1 MTTRPP
7 DQLTKRPHLCAIP
20 GDGIGQEV
28 IPIAVEVLRAVL
40 PGLAI
45 VEAEAGWKTFQRAGL
60 ALPPETLEAAR
71 ACGGVLFGA
80 VASPSHPV
88 DGYRSPIVALRHE
101 LDVFANLRPVHGW
114 PVAGAH
120 PGLDLLVVRE
130 NTEGLYA
137 GHERREED
145 RAISERIITRE
156 GTTRVARVAC
166 RLAAQSGRRLTI
178 VHKAN
183 VLRVGDGLWRET
195 CLAVAS
201 EFPPVETEE
210 GLVDSVA
217 YHLVR
222 DPRRYQM
229 LLCPNLYGDILSD
242 LAAALGGGLGMAPSL
257 SLGERFAI
265 AEPVHGAAPD
275 IAGQGIANP
284 LGAILSAALLARHWW
299 DRPEVADAI
308 EAAVANTLASGVLT
322 PDLAAPGQPVVSTP
336 EMGQAVLVRLEDR
349 GIRTRGL
356 GESGLR
362 ESGGRV
368 PPDTRFLIP

>member
-7 DQLTKRPHLCAIP
+7 DQLTKRPHLCVIP
-20 GDGIGQEV
+20 GDGVGQEV
-28 IPIAVEVLRAVL
+28 IPIAVDVLRAVL
-40 PGLAI
+40 PGLVT
-45 VEAEAGWKTFQRAGL
+45 VEAEAGWKTFQRTGL
-60 ALPPETLEAAR
+60 ALPPETVEAAR

-80 VASPSHPV
+80 VASPSHAV
-88 DGYRSPIVALRHE
+88 DGYRSPIVALRRE

-120 PGLDLLVVRE
+120 TGLDLSVVRE

-137 GHERREED
+137 GRERHEGD
-145 RAISERIITRE
+145 MAISERIITRE
-156 GTTRVARVAC
+156 GTARVAQVAY

-201 EFPPVETEE
+201 EFPQVETEE

-217 YHLVR
+217 YHLAR
-222 DPRRYQM
+222 DPSRYQM

-284 LGAILSAALLARHWW
+284 LGAILSSALLARHWW
-299 DRPEVADAI
+299 DRPDVADAI
-308 EAAVANTLASGVLT
+308 EAAVANALASEVLT
-322 PDLAAPGQPVVSTP
+322 PDLAAPGQPTVSTQ
-336 EMGQAVLVRLEDR
+336 EMGREVLVRLRTQGVR
-349 GIRTRGL
+349 GIRTQGIRTQGI
-356 GESGLR
+356 R
-362 ESGGRV
+362 ESGIGNQEE
-368 PPDTRFLIP
+368 L

>member
-1 MTTRPP
+1 MTTRPLDP
-7 DQLTKRPHLCAIP
+7 LTKRPHLCVIS
-20 GDGIGQEV
+20 GDGVGQEV
-28 IPIAVEVLRAVL
+28 VPIAVEVLRAAL

-45 VEAEAGWKTFQRAGL
+45 MEAEAGWETFQRTGL

-88 DGYRSPIVALRHE
+88 DGYRSPIVALRRE
-101 LDVFANLRPVHGW
+101 LDVYANLRPLRRW
-114 PVAGAH
+114 PVTRAH

-137 GHERREED
+137 GRERREGD
-145 RAISERIITRE
+145 MAISERIITRE
-156 GTTRVARVAC
+156 GTARVARVAF
-166 RLAAQSGRRLTI
+166 RLAAQSGRQLTI

-201 EFPPVETEE
+201 EFPQVETEE

-217 YHLVR
+217 YHLAR
-222 DPRRYQM
+222 DPSRYQV

-242 LAAALGGGLGMAPSL
+242 LAAALGGGLGMPPSL

-299 DRPEVADAI
+299 DRPNVANAI
-308 EAAVANTLASGVLT
+308 ESAVANALASGVLT
-322 PDLAAPGQPVVSTP
+322 PDLAAPGQPTVSTQ
-336 EMGQAVLVRLEDR
+336 EMGRAVLVRLRTQGLRDSGTQ
-349 GIRTRGL
+349 GIRGQGAGT
-356 GESGLR
+356 
-362 ESGGRV
+362 RV
-368 PPDTRFLIP
+368 PSES